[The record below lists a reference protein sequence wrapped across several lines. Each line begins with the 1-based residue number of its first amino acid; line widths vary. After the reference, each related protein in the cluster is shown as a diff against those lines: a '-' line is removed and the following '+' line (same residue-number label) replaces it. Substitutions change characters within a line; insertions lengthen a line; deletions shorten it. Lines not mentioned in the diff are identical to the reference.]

1 MDLRKIKFLR
11 DIINDKYKNIVFNNN
26 EYRKRYELQMYL
38 EHNKSKIYNQ
48 KYHICESCEFFYND
62 VVWNKKNLLSFYK
75 KFNVHLKLKKKY
87 DYNLKAQSKKNA
99 CVQTYLILLNK
110 IYLSGMFND
119 LQKLNFV
126 LKINDLIIAE
136 FFQDYV
142 NFHLMKKNNFEIER
156 KIIRK
161 VLS

>member
-1 MDLRKIKFLR
+1 
-11 DIINDKYKNIVFNNN
+11 
-26 EYRKRYELQMYL
+26 
-38 EHNKSKIYNQ
+38 
-48 KYHICESCEFFYND
+48 
-62 VVWNKKNLLSFYK
+62 
-75 KFNVHLKLKKKY
+75 
-87 DYNLKAQSKKNA
+87 
-99 CVQTYLILLNK
+99 
-110 IYLSGMFND
+110 MFND